1 MQFCSAAEMRLLDKK
16 TIEECGIPGVVLMEN
31 AGRGAALLAEEHFGP
46 LKGRKAA
53 VVCGRG
59 NNGGDGFVIGR
70 IFHGWKMAVRIFLLT
85 SPDKVS
91 GDARVNLEVVKN
103 MGLDVIVITEE
114 NQIDRLDL
122 TGSDLVV
129 DAVLGTGLNSEVR
142 GLYRAAIE
150 RINLVSAPVLAV
162 DIPSG
167 VDADSGRIWGT
178 AVKADLTATFGLPKT
193 GLLIPPGDILTGC
206 LEVVDI
212 GIPPHVLKE
221 ADPGRE
227 LIDADSLSGLLTPRD
242 RDGHKGTYGHV
253 LMAAGSTGKTGAA
266 ALAARAAVR
275 SGAGL
280 VTLAVPAGLNP
291 ILEVKVTEAMTEPL
305 PEDPPG
311 FLSAKAADRVLELT
325 AGKSVLALGPG
336 LGSGTGA
343 EIMMERLVRE
353 CDLPLVIDADGLNL
367 LAGKTDCLKQAQKGV
382 VLTPHPGEMARLT
395 GLTTREIAEDR
406 LKSAADFA
414 AAHGVILVL
423 KGYRTVIARP
433 DGRLYMNTTG
443 GPYMAS
449 GGMGDV
455 LTGLIAG
462 LAAQKMK
469 LADAARLGVYAHG
482 LAADRWAVEF
492 GPAGLA
498 ASDLDSF
505 LPGVWKDL
513 TV

>member
-1 MQFCSAAEMRLLDKK
+1 M
-16 TIEECGIPGVVLMEN
+16 
-31 AGRGAALLAEEHFGP
+31 
-46 LKGRKAA
+46 
-53 VVCGRG
+53 
-59 NNGGDGFVIGR
+59 
-70 IFHGWKMAVRIFLLT
+70 
-85 SPDKVS
+85 
-91 GDARVNLEVVKN
+91 
-103 MGLDVIVITEE
+103 
-114 NQIDRLDL
+114 
-122 TGSDLVV
+122 
-129 DAVLGTGLNSEVR
+129 
-142 GLYRAAIE
+142 
-150 RINLVSAPVLAV
+150 AV

-253 LMAAGSTGKTGAA
+253 LMAAGSTGKTGGCGPGRPGRRPERGRTGHPG
-266 ALAARAAVR
+266 RAGGTQ
-275 SGAGL
+275 S
-280 VTLAVPAGLNP
+280 

-406 LKSAADFA
+406 LKAAADFA